1 MNNFILYSYI
11 LYSFGL
17 KFIQKSGFRIII
29 FKLPLDPY
37 TGFLTIQWKEI
48 RLISLLNLISA
59 FLGVKCVNDML
70 WVLYKFLT
78 TKPQVSFVIL
88 RIKLFTGEKIRY

>member
-1 MNNFILYSYI
+1 MNIFILYSYI
-11 LYSFGL
+11 LYSLGL
-17 KFIQKSGFRIII
+17 NFVQKGGLRIII
-29 FKLPLDPY
+29 FKLPLDPN
-37 TGFLTIQWKEI
+37 TGFLRIQWKKI
-48 RLISLLNLISA
+48 RLISLLNIISA
-59 FLGVKCVNDML
+59 ILGVKCVNVLL